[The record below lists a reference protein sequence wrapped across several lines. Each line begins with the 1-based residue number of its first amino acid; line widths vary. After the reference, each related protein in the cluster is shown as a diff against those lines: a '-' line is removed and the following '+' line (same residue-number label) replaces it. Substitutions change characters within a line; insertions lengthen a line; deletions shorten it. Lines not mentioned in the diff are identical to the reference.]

1 MEGQKRWKIY
11 TKYKENMFLKTDS
24 NLSPWKIIDSND
36 KFAARINSIK
46 YVLSKFKNLSEM
58 KNFPKQTKPL
68 KLEKLKD
75 VSAKDIKIL
84 NKNKS
89 LINLLSRNDTSLSKT
104 LRYYKYEKNLLK
116 LQLEMIKLQNWVYE
130 KNKKVI
136 IVCEGRDAAGKGGAI
151 RRAIENLNPRKLKV
165 VALPKPS
172 NEEMGQWYFQR
183 YVEQFP
189 NNGEI
194 VFFDRSWYNR
204 AVVEPVNGFCSKKD
218 YNIFMTHVNE
228 FENIIINNGI
238 ILLKFY
244 FSVSKETQ
252 AKRFDEIKNSQ
263 LKKWKFTEVDGKA
276 QKFWEKYSAYK
287 DKMFKKTNTSVAPW
301 NIISA
306 DKKMSARINAIK
318 LILNNIPY
326 DSKTLIHSEK
336 INF

>member
-1 MEGQKRWKIY
+1 
-11 TKYKENMFLKTDS
+11 
-24 NLSPWKIIDSND
+24 
-36 KFAARINSIK
+36 
-46 YVLSKFKNLSEM
+46 
-58 KNFPKQTKPL
+58 
-68 KLEKLKD
+68 
-75 VSAKDIKIL
+75 
-84 NKNKS
+84 
-89 LINLLSRNDTSLSKT
+89 
-104 LRYYKYEKNLLK
+104 
-116 LQLEMIKLQNWVYE
+116 MIKLQNWVYE